1 MAEEEITDDVEES
14 TPKKKRK
21 LGGGRS
27 NLIPALV
34 VAAGLVGGGA
44 LVGKQVHGSAA
55 ATPAAATAVTKPGD
69 PKDCQAWD
77 ARQQPKPGAVSK
89 LDAVSIN
96 LADDRS
102 GGKHYAKVGI
112 ALQLSSSVDAKKF
125 DTDNQA
131 YRALDVVNS
140 VVANRSVDEFATP
153 QARQAIKA
161 KITDQVRPLYDCT
174 VLEVLFTDFV
184 MQ

>member
-1 MAEEEITDDVEES
+1 MAEEEITPEGAEAPA
-14 TPKKKRK
+14 PKKKGR

-44 LVGKQVHGSAA
+44 LVGKQVHSSASA
-55 ATPAAATAVTKPGD
+55 QPAAPTVTRPGD
-69 PKDCQAWD
+69 PIDCKAWD
-77 ARQQPKPGAVSK
+77 ARQQPKPGAVAK
-89 LDAVSIN
+89 LDPVSIN
-96 LADDRS
+96 LEDDRS

-112 ALQLSSSVDAKKF
+112 ALQLADSVDAKKF
-125 DTDNQA
+125 NTDNQA

-140 VVANRSVDEFATP
+140 VVANRSVEEFATP
-153 QARQAIKA
+153 QARQAMKA
-161 KITDQVRPLYDCT
+161 KITDQVRPLYDCV